1 MSKTSLR
8 FCVVCWLTM
17 ANQPSGGSV
26 LFTHSAQLN
35 HPLPS
40 PNTLSYSRYVL
51 GSIHL
56 RLESIRKTEQ
66 LLKILRLSGIT
77 LATVFFSVS
86 VDFRNV
92 NGSTVY
98 SITSVTPYKYWSIVS
113 LAGHLQFRPPLR
125 PLLTHSSVTWSPLI
139 GYIRILSP
147 PPTF

>member
-1 MSKTSLR
+1 MESTRVITTCKTK
-8 FCVVCWLTM
+8 
-17 ANQPSGGSV
+17 
-26 LFTHSAQLN
+26 LFKCCKYHHTHSQSNIL
-35 HPLPS
+35 LD
-40 PNTLSYSRYVL
+40 VFKV
-51 GSIHL
+51 
-56 RLESIRKTEQ
+56 RKLQKRAEQ
-66 LLKILRLSGIT
+66 FMELFNVFELKILGYYLELSVKKGRLH
-77 LATVFFSVS
+77 FFSVC

-92 NGSTVY
+92 SGSTIY

>member
-1 MSKTSLR
+1 MSLLPRDQIDSSPCLVFQYKKAKFVRFLSCRINSRCPSLGR
-8 FCVVCWLTM
+8 THLVEL
-17 ANQPSGGSV
+17 SV
-26 LFTHSAQLN
+26 KKW
-35 HPLPS
+35 
-40 PNTLSYSRYVL
+40 
-51 GSIHL
+51 
-56 RLESIRKTEQ
+56 RLY
-66 LLKILRLSGIT
+66 
-77 LATVFFSVS
+77 FFSVC

-113 LAGHLQFRPPLR
+113 LAAHLQFRPPLR